1 MILLER
7 HPYIFFACLLVAG
20 YLTWG
25 FLLGIVDAR
34 HVIKDQDLP
43 GMPMS
48 RREKLEA
55 AYIVIL
61 ISMLLW
67 PVLGLDIIDDEDDDQ
82 WPEA

>member
-1 MILLER
+1 MIEH
-7 HPYIFFACLLVAG
+7 HPYLFFGCLLVAG

-25 FLLGIVDAR
+25 LILGWLDAR
-34 HVIKDQDLP
+34 QVIRQRDLP
-43 GMPMS
+43 GLPMS

-61 ISMLLW
+61 ITMLLW

-82 WPEA
+82 GPEA